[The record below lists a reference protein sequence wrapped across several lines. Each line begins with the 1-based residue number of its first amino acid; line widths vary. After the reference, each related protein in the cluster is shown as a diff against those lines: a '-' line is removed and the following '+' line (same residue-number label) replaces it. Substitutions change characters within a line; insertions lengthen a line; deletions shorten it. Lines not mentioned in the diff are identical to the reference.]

1 MFADIAKIFIKSGK
15 GGNGHVSFR
24 RELFVPAGGPDG
36 GDGGKGGD
44 IIVEVDKGMNTLE
57 DFRNR
62 QKYVATP
69 GEEGGGKRMH
79 GKNGKDLVIK
89 VPEGTIIRDFETK
102 KIIADMSGDNR
113 RLVLLKGGKGGL
125 GNMHFATPSMQ
136 APKFAQPGQ
145 DARELWVQLELR
157 VIADVG
163 LVGLPNVGKST
174 ILSMCS
180 NARPE
185 IANYHF
191 TTLTPHLGVVG
202 LKGDRSFVM
211 ADIPGLIEG
220 ASEGVGLGHEFLRHI
235 ERCKV
240 LVHVVDASGCEGRD
254 PVEDIKTINEEIGK
268 YDPDILKKPM
278 IIACNKTDL
287 IIDEQGSDSAVTR
300 IKEIYEPQGV
310 KVFAISA
317 ATNTGLREVLEAAWT
332 YVEEAGAK
340 DVEVYESEVDLE
352 TLGHKEQL
360 AIEYKKLD
368 DSTYSVEGPK
378 IEKMLGYTNIST
390 EKGFEF
396 FQRFMAEQGVIKTL
410 RKMGIQEGDTIR
422 IYGHTFEYYDTDA
435 YEDEE
440 LEKAIDTAFPKRH
453 QPKNNGEEE

>member
-62 QKYVATP
+62 QNYVATP

-79 GKNGKDLVIK
+79 GKNGNDLVIK

-102 KIIADMSGDNR
+102 KIIADMSGDNQ

-340 DVEVYESEVDLE
+340 EVEVYESEVDLE

-453 QPKNNGEEE
+453 QPKNNGEE

>member
-79 GKNGKDLVIK
+79 GKNGKDLIIK

-340 DVEVYESEVDLE
+340 EVEVYESEVDLE

-410 RKMGIQEGDTIR
+410 RKMGIQEGDTIK

-453 QPKNNGEEE
+453 QPKNNGEE

>member
-1 MFADIAKIFIKSGK
+1 
-15 GGNGHVSFR
+15 
-24 RELFVPAGGPDG
+24 
-36 GDGGKGGD
+36 
-44 IIVEVDKGMNTLE
+44 
-57 DFRNR
+57 
-62 QKYVATP
+62 
-69 GEEGGGKRMH
+69 
-79 GKNGKDLVIK
+79 
-89 VPEGTIIRDFETK
+89 
-102 KIIADMSGDNR
+102 
-113 RLVLLKGGKGGL
+113 
-125 GNMHFATPSMQ
+125 
-136 APKFAQPGQ
+136 
-145 DARELWVQLELR
+145 
-157 VIADVG
+157 
-163 LVGLPNVGKST
+163 
-174 ILSMCS
+174 
-180 NARPE
+180 
-185 IANYHF
+185 
-191 TTLTPHLGVVG
+191 
-202 LKGDRSFVM
+202 
-211 ADIPGLIEG
+211 
-220 ASEGVGLGHEFLRHI
+220 
-235 ERCKV
+235 V

-340 DVEVYESEVDLE
+340 EVEVYESEVDLE